1 MDPKS
6 IKQPFWS
13 MSVEE
18 TLKVLETR
26 TEGLS
31 EEEAKK
37 RTAIFGSNEIKDG
50 KEFSGLKLFLNQ
62 FRSPLIFILLFA
74 GVVTIF
80 LKDWLDTGVI
90 LAAVLVNVFLGFYQ
104 EAKAENVLEL
114 LKSYVKTRT
123 RIRRAG
129 SENIIDASG
138 LVPGDIIRIT
148 QGDKIPA
155 DGRIIFAS
163 NFEVDESVLTGESIP
178 VEKKTE
184 PVETS
189 AGVSDRDSMVFG
201 STLAV
206 SGFAD
211 VAVTSTGAST
221 EFGKI
226 AALLEK
232 KDETKTPLQ
241 IAISRFSFWAGL
253 ILLIMTVTLF
263 SFGVYLKYD
272 PLQMFLI
279 AVAVAVSAVPEG
291 LPIALTV
298 IMAVGVE
305 QLARKKG
312 IVRRLLAAET
322 LGSTSLILTDKTGT
336 LTEAKMELTAI
347 IPYKPRPFSEERGK
361 NSSSEDINNLLSE
374 AMTTVDVVIEN
385 PNDESA
391 NWRMFG
397 NIMEVALVVGAAK
410 KGIFINQVLKENQIY
425 DRLSFSS
432 DRKFAASVHAHN
444 SSRRMML
451 LGAPE
456 IILRFTGL
464 SEEEK
469 TEVEKEIN
477 ERAFSGE
484 RVLGVVSME
493 PAPDYE
499 DLRKHD
505 FKNLNFDGLITFRDP
520 LRPGVFE
527 SMKRINEA
535 GVKTIIVTGDHRG
548 TAEAVAR
555 ELGLVDGKGAV
566 LTGDDLNHLS
576 KEELYTRADKV
587 TVYARV
593 TPEQKVE
600 IAKMYKEKGEIVAM
614 TGDGVNDAP
623 ALDAAN
629 IGVALGSGT
638 DVTKS
643 AADLVILDNNYE
655 TIVTAIEQGRRI
667 MDNIKKVIVYLL
679 SNSLD
684 ELFLLGGAMLTGIGL
699 PLTATQILFVN
710 FFSDSFPAVA
720 FAFEKEI
727 DGLGHQPRKLAQNL
741 FDKRVRFLILGI
753 GLTTSALLFVVY
765 FVLIRLG
772 FVQELVKTFIF
783 ATFATYSLLVS
794 FSLRSLD
801 VSIFKYNPF
810 SNKYL
815 VGGVLFGILMTLS
828 VVYLPFLQKIM
839 GTVPL
844 PLPWVVGVVFIGIF
858 NILAVEFGKWVY
870 KKLYAD
876 R

>member
-1 MDPKS
+1 MR
-6 IKQPFWS
+6 
-13 MSVEE
+13 
-18 TLKVLETR
+18 TLETR
-26 TEGLS
+26 AEGLT

-37 RTAIFGSNEIKDG
+37 RIVTFGPNEIKDG
-50 KEFSGLKLFLNQ
+50 RKFSGLKLFLNQ

-74 GVVTIF
+74 GAVTVF

-90 LAAVLVNVFLGFYQ
+90 FAAVLVNVSLGFYQ

-123 RIRRAG
+123 RVRRDG
-129 SENIIDASG
+129 REFIIDASL
-138 LVPGDIIRIT
+138 LVPGDVIRIT

-184 PVETS
+184 PTETS
-189 AGVSDRDSMVFG
+189 ASVADRASMVFG

-211 VAVTSTGAST
+211 VVITATGIST

-232 KDETKTPLQ
+232 KDESKTPLQ

-253 ILLIMTVTLF
+253 ILLVLTIALF
-263 SFGVYLKYD
+263 GFGIYLKYD
-272 PLQMFLI
+272 PLDMFLI

-305 QLARKKG
+305 QLAKRKG

-336 LTEAKMELTAI
+336 LTEAKMELTAV
-347 IPYKPRPFSEERGK
+347 IPYRD
-361 NSSSEDINNLLSE
+361 SSLEKMNELLTE
-374 AMTTVDVVIEN
+374 ALTTVDIVIEN
-385 PNDESA
+385 PDDEPA
-391 NWRMFG
+391 KWRMFG
-397 NIMEVALVVGAAK
+397 NIMEMALVAGAAR
-410 KGIFINQVLKENQIY
+410 KGILINKVLKENSIY

-432 DRKFAASVHAHN
+432 DRKFAASVHNHN

-456 IILRFTGL
+456 ILLRFSGL

-469 TEVEKEIN
+469 AEVAKEID

-505 FKNLNFDGLITFRDP
+505 FKNFNFDGLITFRDP
-520 LRPGVFE
+520 LRQGVFE
-527 SMKRINEA
+527 SMKRISQA

-555 ELGLVDGKGAV
+555 ELGLIDGKGAV
-566 LTGDDLNHLS
+566 ITGDDLNHLNR
-576 KEELYTRADKV
+576 EELYSRADTV

-593 TPEQKVE
+593 TPEQKVQ
-600 IAKMYKEKGEIVAM
+600 IAKMYKEKGHIVAM
-614 TGDGVNDAP
+614 TGDGINDAP

-655 TIVTAIEQGRRI
+655 TIVAAIEQGRRI
-667 MDNIKKVIVYLL
+667 LDNIRKVIVYLL
-679 SNSLD
+679 SNSFD
-684 ELFLLGGAMLTGIGL
+684 ELFLIGGAMFTGISL
-699 PLTATQILFVN
+699 PITATQILFVN

-720 FAFEKEI
+720 FAFEKEVDVI
-727 DGLGHQPRKLAQNL
+727 GRQPRKLTRNL
-741 FDKRVRFLILGI
+741 FDKQIKFLLLGI
-753 GLTTSALLFVVY
+753 GMVTSALLFAMY
-765 FVLIRLG
+765 FFLLKWG
-772 FVQELVKTFIF
+772 FEPELVRTFIF
-783 ATFATYSLLVS
+783 ASFATYTLLVS

-801 VSIFKYNPF
+801 VSIFRYNPF

-815 VGGVLFGILMTLS
+815 VGGVLLGILMTIS
-828 VVYLPFLQKIM
+828 VVYIPFLQKIM
-839 GTVPL
+839 GTVSL
-844 PLPWVVGVVFIGIF
+844 PLPWAIGVVFVGIF
-858 NILAVEFGKWVY
+858 NILAVEFGKWFYAKVY
-870 KKLYAD
+870 
-876 R
+876 RS

>member
-1 MDPKS
+1 MR
-6 IKQPFWS
+6 
-13 MSVEE
+13 
-18 TLKVLETR
+18 TLETR

-37 RTAIFGSNEIKDG
+37 RIRDFELNEIKDG
-50 KEFSGLKLFLNQ
+50 REFSGLKLFLNQ

-74 GVVTIF
+74 GAVTVF

-90 LAAVLVNVFLGFYQ
+90 FAAVLVNVFLGFYQ

-123 RIRRAG
+123 RVRRNG
-129 SENIIDASG
+129 REFIIDASL

-184 PVETS
+184 PTETS
-189 AGVSDRDSMVFG
+189 ASVADRVSMVFG

-211 VAVTSTGAST
+211 VAITSTGVST

-232 KDETKTPLQ
+232 KDESKTPLQ
-241 IAISRFSFWAGL
+241 LAISRFSFWAGL
-253 ILLIMTVTLF
+253 ILLILTIALF
-263 SFGVYLKYD
+263 GFGIYLKYD
-272 PLQMFLI
+272 PLDMFLI

-305 QLARKKG
+305 QLARRKG

-336 LTEAKMELTAI
+336 LTEAKMELTAV
-347 IPYKPRPFSEERGK
+347 IPYRD
-361 NSSSEDINNLLSE
+361 SSLEKMNELLTE
-374 AMTTVDVVIEN
+374 ALTTVDIVIEN
-385 PNDESA
+385 PDDEPA

-397 NIMEVALVVGAAK
+397 NIMEMALVAGAAR
-410 KGIFINQVLKENQIY
+410 KGILINKVLKENSIY

-432 DRKFAASVHAHN
+432 DRKFAASVHNHN

-456 IILRFTGL
+456 ILLRFSGL

-469 TEVEKEIN
+469 AEVAKEID

-505 FKNLNFDGLITFRDP
+505 FKNFNFDGLITFRDP
-520 LRPGVFE
+520 LRQGVFD
-527 SMKRINEA
+527 SMKRISQA

-555 ELGLVDGKGAV
+555 ELGLIDGKGAV
-566 LTGDDLNHLS
+566 ITGDDLNHLS
-576 KEELYTRADKV
+576 KEELYSRADTV

-593 TPEQKVE
+593 TPEQKVQ
-600 IAKMYKEKGEIVAM
+600 IAKMYKEKGHIVAM
-614 TGDGVNDAP
+614 TGDGINDAP

-629 IGVALGSGT
+629 IGIALGSGT

-655 TIVTAIEQGRRI
+655 TIVAAIEQGRRI
-667 MDNIKKVIVYLL
+667 LDNIRKVIVYLL
-679 SNSLD
+679 SNSFD
-684 ELFLLGGAMLTGIGL
+684 ELFLIGGAMLTGISL
-699 PLTATQILFVN
+699 PITATQILFVN

-727 DGLGHQPRKLAQNL
+727 DDIGRQPRKLTRNL
-741 FDKRVRFLILGI
+741 FDKQIKFLLFGI
-753 GLTTSALLFVVY
+753 GMVTSALLFAMY
-765 FVLIRLG
+765 FFLLRWG
-772 FVQELVKTFIF
+772 FEPELVRTFIF
-783 ATFATYSLLVS
+783 ASFATYTLLVS

-801 VSIFKYNPF
+801 VSIFRYNPF

-815 VGGVLFGILMTLS
+815 VGGVLLGILMTLS
-828 VVYLPFLQKIM
+828 VVYIPFLQKIM
-839 GTVPL
+839 GTVFL
-844 PLPWVVGVVFIGIF
+844 PLPWVVGVVFVGIF
-858 NILAVEFGKWVY
+858 NILAVEFGKWI
-870 KKLYAD
+870 YAKIY
-876 R
+876 RP